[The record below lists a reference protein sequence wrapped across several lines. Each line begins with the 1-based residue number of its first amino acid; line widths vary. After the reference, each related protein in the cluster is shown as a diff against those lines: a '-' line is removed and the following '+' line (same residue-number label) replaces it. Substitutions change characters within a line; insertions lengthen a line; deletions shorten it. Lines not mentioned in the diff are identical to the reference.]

1 MIKLKNVKKKY
12 KGKVLFSNVNLKID
26 KPGIYCF
33 VGENGSGKTTLL
45 NIIAGFVKASKGK
58 VINNFK
64 EFSFISQKVYLLD
77 NLTVKEHLMMFNL
90 DVNVL
95 RKFNMISAANKYPRE
110 LSFGMQQR
118 VAILISLYR
127 SSLIICDE
135 PTSHLDNY
143 NASLIMK
150 EIKRVSHDKIIL
162 LVTHDKKIIDK
173 YCDCIYKIENNNV
186 TVLREMI
193 KKDGVIK
200 PSRKSKVK
208 LRRYMQNNL
217 FFNRINVCY
226 MIIFFLLVFFLN
238 LTVNLK
244 QNFRSY
250 LKNGELEALDYNKFY
265 LSECEEKEEGNIV
278 LKNCSN
284 LKEEKI
290 ELLNREN
297 NKVTLNYD
305 VFLNDL
311 YDVDNLNVISKS
323 NYVLK
328 EGYYPKKYNE
338 VVASNY
344 YSLGEEIVLEANKI
358 INDEKI
364 DIYKERLVL
373 KVVGIAY
380 SKPLFE
386 EDKIYLD
393 YNLMEN
399 YIKNKL
405 LINNKKTL
413 YEYFSRK
420 EIDTYKY
427 VIYFNNIDLEV
438 LKNNNIEYLSSSYEY
453 YVTLDDVFN
462 EVIKCLNYL
471 SVFAVFTSIIYGF
484 RLIKKKLRSKEKEL
498 IFFRASGISKKKI
511 IRAFHKENKLSIIM
525 VSIITLL
532 LIWLIG
538 HLVFKQFS
546 LNLIYFIFIDWL
558 ILFFNKYLLK
568 KEIKRKMTI

>member
-1 MIKLKNVKKKY
+1 M
-12 KGKVLFSNVNLKID
+12 FSNISLKID

-45 NIIAGFVKASKGK
+45 NIIAGFVKASKGRI
-58 VINNFK
+58 INNFK

-77 NLTVKEHLMMFNL
+77 TLTVKEHLSMFNL

-118 VAILISLYR
+118 VVVLISLYR

-143 NASLIMK
+143 NAYLIMK
-150 EIKRVSHDKIIL
+150 EIKRVSSDKIVL

-173 YCDCIYKIENNNV
+173 YCDCVYKIENENV
-186 TVLREMI
+186 QILKDNI
-193 KKDGVIK
+193 KNDGEIK
-200 PSRKSKVK
+200 PSTKSKVK
-208 LRRYMQNNL
+208 LRKYAQKNL
-217 FFNRINVCY
+217 LFNRANVCY
-226 MIIFFLLVFFLN
+226 MIIFFLLIFFLN

-244 QNFRSY
+244 QNFKNY

-265 LSECEEKEEGNIV
+265 LSECEEKEEENIV
-278 LKNCSN
+278 LKSCYN
-284 LKEEKI
+284 LKEEKRK
-290 ELLNREN
+290 LLNKN
-297 NKVTLNYD
+297 NNIVTLNYD

-311 YDVDNLNVISKS
+311 YHVDNLNIISKF

-338 VVASNY
+338 VVASDQ

-373 KVVGIAY
+373 KVVGISY

-393 YNLMEN
+393 YNLIEG
-399 YIKNKL
+399 YIKTKL

-413 YEYFSRK
+413 YEHFSQK

-427 VIYFNNIDLEV
+427 VVYFNKIDLEV

-453 YVTLDDVFN
+453 YVTLNYAFN
-462 EVIKCLNYL
+462 QIIKCLNYL
-471 SVFAVFTSIIYGF
+471 NIFVVFASIIYGF
-484 RLIKKKLRSKEKEL
+484 RLIKKKLKIKEREL
-498 IFFRASGISKKKI
+498 IFFRASGINKKKI
-511 IRAFHKENKLSIIM
+511 IRSFHKENKLSIII
-525 VSIITLL
+525 VSILSLL

-538 HLVFKQFS
+538 YFVFEQFS
-546 LNLIYFIFIDWL
+546 LNLIAFIFIDWL

-568 KEIKRKMTI
+568 KEIRRKITI

>member
-1 MIKLKNVKKKY
+1 M
-12 KGKVLFSNVNLKID
+12 FSHINLKID

-45 NIIAGFVKASKGK
+45 NIIAGFVKASKGRI
-58 VINNFK
+58 INNFK

-77 NLTVKEHLMMFNL
+77 NLTVKEHLDMFNL

-118 VAILISLYR
+118 VVVLISLYR

-143 NASLIMK
+143 NACIIMK
-150 EIKRVSHDKIIL
+150 EIKRVSSDKVVL
-162 LVTHDKKIIDK
+162 LVTHDKKIIDE
-173 YCDCIYKIENNNV
+173 YCDCVYKIENKNV
-186 TVLREMI
+186 QILKDNI
-193 KKDGVIK
+193 KNDGEIK
-200 PSRKSKVK
+200 PPTKSKVK
-208 LRRYMQNNL
+208 LRKYAQKNL
-217 FFNRINVCY
+217 LFNRANVCY
-226 MIIFFLLVFFLN
+226 MIIFFLLIFFLN

-244 QNFRSY
+244 QNFKNY
-250 LKNGELEALDYNKFY
+250 LRNGELEALDYNKFY
-265 LSECEEKEEGNIV
+265 LSECEEKEEENIV
-278 LKNCSN
+278 LKSCSN
-284 LKEEKI
+284 LKEEKRK
-290 ELLNREN
+290 LLNKN
-297 NKVTLNYD
+297 NNIVTLNYD

-311 YDVDNLNVISKS
+311 YHVDNLNVISKF

-338 VVASNY
+338 VVASDR

-373 KVVGIAY
+373 KVVGISY

-393 YNLMEN
+393 YNLIEG
-399 YIKNKL
+399 YIKTKL

-413 YEYFSRK
+413 YEHFSQK

-427 VIYFNNIDLEV
+427 VVYFNKIDLEV

-453 YVTLDDVFN
+453 YVTLNDAFN
-462 EVIKCLNYL
+462 QIIKCLNYL
-471 SVFAVFTSIIYGF
+471 NIFVVFASIIYGF
-484 RLIKKKLRSKEKEL
+484 RLIKKKLKIKEREL
-498 IFFRASGISKKKI
+498 IFFRASGINKKKI
-511 IRAFHKENKLSIIM
+511 IRSFHKENKLSIIV
-525 VSIITLL
+525 VSILSLL

-538 HLVFKQFS
+538 YFVFEQFS
-546 LNLIYFIFIDWL
+546 LNLIAFIFIDCL

-568 KEIKRKMTI
+568 KEIRRKITI